1 MHVRAE
7 NCEYEQKI
15 ASTSKFFFMEQ
26 IFTIIAIANTTM
38 LLKRQNGGSFA
49 FDPISP
55 LLLQL
60 AAVSDMVTAIIV
72 EVPSNGT
79 VLIIYKLEHNTALDR

>member
-1 MHVRAE
+1 
-7 NCEYEQKI
+7 
-15 ASTSKFFFMEQ
+15 MEQ